1 MNLLYG
7 DVVPAKV
14 TGPLRQLYHLL
25 GKAWTKESNLIS
37 PQLCWEIWWWYECL
51 ILLLILDGSL
61 L

>member
-1 MNLLYG
+1 MNLSHG

-14 TGPLRQLYHLL
+14 TQSVRQFYHLL
-25 GKAWTKESNLIS
+25 GGAWTKESNLIRL
-37 PQLCWEIWWWYECL
+37 QFCWEVRWWYECL